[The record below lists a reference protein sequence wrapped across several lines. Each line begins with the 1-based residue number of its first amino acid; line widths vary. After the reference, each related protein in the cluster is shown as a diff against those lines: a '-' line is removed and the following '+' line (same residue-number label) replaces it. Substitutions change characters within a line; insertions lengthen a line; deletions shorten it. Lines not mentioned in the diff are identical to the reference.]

1 MSPHSAA
8 TDDHHL
14 SLRTLQDFAVDATW
28 QAGKITLEYFQTD
41 TAVERKADASPV
53 TLADRRAEEKLRECI
68 QGAFPEHGIL
78 GEEFGEVL
86 GRTPYRWVL
95 DPLDGTRSF
104 IQGVPLYG
112 VMMGLEHHGRAVLGV
127 VHFPALGETVYAA
140 KGEGC
145 YWNGRRAH
153 VSTVAQLG
161 DAVVLATSV
170 RSLYD
175 EGRGAVFEALQG
187 QTRLQRTWGDCYGH
201 ILVATGRA
209 EVMLDPILNIWD
221 CAALQPIL
229 EEAGGTFTDWH
240 GTATHTGGN
249 GLSTNGYLFQP
260 VMEIIRSR
268 ASSVPRP
275 SSGIV

>member
-1 MSPHSAA
+1 MSADSRPAH
-8 TDDHHL
+8 DDDL
-14 SLRTLQDFAVDATW
+14 APRTMLDFAVDAAW
-28 QAGKITLEYFQTD
+28 QAGKITLEYFQTGPV
-41 TAVERKADASPV
+41 VERKADASPV

-68 QGAFPEHGIL
+68 QRAFPEHGIL
-78 GEEFGEVL
+78 GEEFGEVV

-112 VMMGLEHHGRAVLGV
+112 VMLGLEYHGRVILGV

-153 VSTVAQLG
+153 VSTVTHLEE
-161 DAVVLATSV
+161 AVVVATSV
-170 RSLYD
+170 QSLYD
-175 EGRGAVFEALQG
+175 EGRGSVFDTLQG

-221 CAALQPIL
+221 CAALLPIL
-229 EEAGGTFTDWH
+229 EEAGGTFTDWY

-249 GLSTNGYLFQP
+249 GLSTNGHLFRQ
-260 VMEIIRSR
+260 VMEIIQRN
-268 ASSVPRP
+268 A
-275 SSGIV
+275 

>member
-1 MSPHSAA
+1 MPTHLAPM
-8 TDDHHL
+8 DDSL
-14 SLRTLQDFAVDATW
+14 ISLRTMLDFAIDAAW
-28 QAGKITLEYFQTD
+28 QAGKITLEYFQTG

-68 QGAFPEHGIL
+68 QRAFPDHGIL
-78 GEEFGEVL
+78 GEEFGEL
-86 GRTPYRWVL
+86 TGRTAYRWVL

-112 VMMGLEHHGRAVLGV
+112 VMMGLEHHGQAILGV

-145 YWNGRRAH
+145 HWNGRRAY
-153 VSTVAQLG
+153 VSTVSQWG
-161 DAVVLATSV
+161 EAVVLATSV

-175 EGRGAVFEALQG
+175 EGRGYVFDALQR

-209 EVMLDPILNIWD
+209 EVMLDPILQIWD

-229 EEAGGTFTDWH
+229 EEAGGTFTDWQ

-249 GLSTNGYLFQP
+249 GLSTNGHLFQP
-260 VMEIIRSR
+260 VMEIIRSNR
-268 ASSVPRP
+268 
-275 SSGIV
+275 

>member
-1 MSPHSAA
+1 MSADSRP
-8 TDDHHL
+8 TDNEHL
-14 SLRTLQDFAVDATW
+14 VRRTMLDFAIDAAW
-28 QAGKITLEYFQTD
+28 QAGKITLEYFQTH

-68 QGAFPEHGIL
+68 QRAFPEHGIL
-78 GEEFGEVL
+78 GEEFGEVF

-112 VMMGLEHHGRAVLGV
+112 VMLGLEYHGRVILGV

-140 KGEGC
+140 AGEGC

-153 VSTVAQLG
+153 VSTVSQLAE
-161 DAVVLATSV
+161 AVVLATCV

-175 EGRGAVFEALQG
+175 AGRGSVFETLQG

-240 GTATHTGGN
+240 GTATHTSGN
-249 GLSTNGYLFQP
+249 GLSTNGHLLQQ
-260 VMEIIRSR
+260 VMEIIRSNR
-268 ASSVPRP
+268 
-275 SSGIV
+275 